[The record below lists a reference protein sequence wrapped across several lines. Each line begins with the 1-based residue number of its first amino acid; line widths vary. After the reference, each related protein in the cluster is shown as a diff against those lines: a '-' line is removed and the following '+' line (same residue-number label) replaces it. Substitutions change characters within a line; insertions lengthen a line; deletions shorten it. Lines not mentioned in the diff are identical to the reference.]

1 MWFDKKNRGLFSTCL
16 THFFMSNAKLWRA
29 NNLGKH
35 LFDFS
40 AILQNDELDT
50 SSLVLTQ
57 SKTLSRP
64 ADVLKNLPKTKV
76 QLSRPDV
83 LTYLPKT
90 KVHWVS
96 DFFDLRWPEQSQ
108 TKSSPNYLSGIQTG
122 FCSIFVQYL
131 LDFSPISN
139 DSLLDT
145 IKICLGLLS
154 LL

>member
-29 NNLGKH
+29 NNLGKY

-40 AILQNDELDT
+40 AILQNDELGT
-50 SSLVLTQ
+50 SNLVLTQ

-64 ADVLKNLPKTKV
+64 DISTNLPKIKV

-83 LTYLPKT
+83 LTNLQKS

-96 DFFDLRWPEQSQ
+96 DFFDLMWPKQSQ
-108 TKSSPNYLSGIQTG
+108 IKSYSNYLSGIQKG
-122 FCSIFVQYL
+122 FCSFFVQYL
-131 LDFSPISN
+131 PNLSPMS
-139 DSLLDT
+139 
-145 IKICLGLLS
+145 C
-154 LL
+154 